1 MEATLIESILKVEDR
16 HWWFQGRR
24 RIVLHVLQRFIE
36 NKKGQVLEIGCGS
49 GANFEVLS
57 QFGELYA
64 VEMDETSRNAA
75 NQRNSTQVHNGHL
88 PDGINLSES
97 SFDLVAL
104 LDVLEHIKEDKTALV
119 AVSKLLNPGGCLIVT
134 VPAFQFLWSHHDELN
149 HHFRRYTKGCLNSL
163 LREAGLTLLYTT
175 YANFFLFPLMLAH
188 RLLGN
193 LLPRKKNANIHVPPP
208 PVNRVLQAIFSRERH
223 LMPTISYP
231 FGSSVLALAQ
241 KQA

>member
-24 RIVLHVLQRFIE
+24 RIVLHVLQHFIQ
-36 NKKGQVLEIGCGS
+36 NRKGKVLEIGCGS

-75 NQRNSTQVHNGHL
+75 NQRNTIQVQNGYL
-88 PDGINLSES
+88 PDGINLPES

-104 LDVLEHIKEDKTALV
+104 LDVLEHIKEDKTALG
-119 AVSKLLNPGGCLIVT
+119 AIARLLNPGGCLIVT
-134 VPAFQFLWSHHDELN
+134 VPAFQFLWSHHDKLN
-149 HHFRRYTKGCLNSL
+149 HHFRRYTKRCLDSL
-163 LREAGLTLLYTT
+163 LREAGLTVRYTT
-175 YANFFLFPLMLAH
+175 YANFFLFPLILAH

-193 LLPRKKNANIHVPPP
+193 LLPIKKNSDIHVPPP
-208 PVNRVLQAIFSRERH
+208 LVNRILHAIFSQERY

-231 FGSSVLALAQ
+231 LGSSVLALAQ